1 MLQVL
6 KTCSSNHAEIIFDK
20 LADLRVNPDQR
31 GQAGR
36 VPVVVRLAGSST
48 ADSSALQATLSQ
60 QGAFVSAARS
70 VDARAK
76 VLGSTQ
82 VVMNAVMLEVDASA
96 LTALAQNPNVVSINP
111 VRNYE
116 LDLSE
121 TVPYIGATAV
131 QAAGFDGTGV
141 RVAVIDSGIDY
152 THIAFD
158 GSGDPNDWLNN
169 DPTVIEPGTFPTA
182 RVVGGYDFVGSVW
195 PNGPEMP
202 DADPIDD
209 GPGGGH
215 GTHVADII
223 GGAMG
228 VAPGV
233 DLYALK
239 VCSSVASSCSGVA
252 LLNAMDFAV
261 DPNGDGN
268 PDDAVDIINMSLG
281 SSYGDPRWD
290 DLAFAVNNASALGV
304 LTVASA
310 GNSADKPYANG
321 TPSSASTADR
331 KSTRLN
337 SSHDQT

>member
-1 MLQVL
+1 
-6 KTCSSNHAEIIFDK
+6 
-20 LADLRVNPDQR
+20 
-31 GQAGR
+31 
-36 VPVVVRLAGSST
+36 
-48 ADSSALQATLSQ
+48 
-60 QGAFVSAARS
+60 
-70 VDARAK
+70 
-76 VLGSTQ
+76 
-82 VVMNAVMLEVDASA
+82 MNAVMLEVDASA

-111 VRNYE
+111 IRNYE

-195 PNGPEMP
+195 PDGPEMP
-202 DADPIDD
+202 DPDPIDD

-239 VCSSVASSCSGVA
+239 VCSSVSSSCSGVA
-252 LLNAMDFAV
+252 LMNAMDWAR
-261 DPNGDGN
+261 PTAIRAGTTW
-268 PDDAVDIINMSLG
+268 PSR
-281 SSYGDPRWD
+281 STTP
-290 DLAFAVNNASALGV
+290 ALWV
-304 LTVASA
+304 S
-310 GNSADKPYANG
+310 
-321 TPSSASTADR
+321 
-331 KSTRLN
+331 
-337 SSHDQT
+337 